1 MSAATTTPA
10 PASAGAGSRSLLRKI
25 AAGTSI
31 TALLAAGAIA
41 LWPASETDKA
51 HDDGQKFGEAVAQLQ
66 SATSTAEVDAA
77 LADMD
82 AAVADTRDHAGD
94 AVADQVADQQDA
106 LARAADGFAGTH
118 TSEDAFSVDLYQS
131 ELNAAVDDLTGNA
144 EDFRTTGPEVRQA
157 FWDGYQDG
165 VNG

>member
-66 SATSTAEVDAA
+66 SATSSSEIDAA
-77 LADMD
+77 LAEMD

-94 AVADQVADQQDA
+94 AVADQVDDQANA
-106 LARAADGFAGTH
+106 LDRAAEGAYGAATAEDGFTQDIYE
-118 TSEDAFSVDLYQS
+118 SEF
-131 ELNAAVDDLTGNA
+131 NTAVDDLSNNA
-144 EDFRTTGPEVRQA
+144 EDFRTTGPEVQQA

-165 VNG
+165 LNG